1 MRRDIPR
8 TRCAYSTRLATE
20 PPMPSPDIHLAA
32 WNVNHRTGRK
42 AIPPTLLHA
51 IASLDIDVLVLTEF
65 VDGKHHDLFK
75 ESLKDI
81 GYSGL
86 AVSLKGPQQNQVL
99 IAART
104 ELAADDLLPLP
115 GYSDAAAT
123 NWLHRRLPA
132 LDLEVVGLRSP
143 TYVTPDGR
151 EGYWNQVA
159 HIARLA
165 LGRRLIF
172 IGDLGTDPAT
182 DTRGCAKPLQ
192 RLFADGFALTTP
204 QGDWSHRLPDG
215 RTTRVD
221 HAFATPALTINE
233 ARYLYKAGRQSLVG
247 AASGA
252 GETLSD
258 HALLSIRIARSTP
271 LPCHEH
277 RPNGRTHIAH
287 RY

>member
-1 MRRDIPR
+1 
-8 TRCAYSTRLATE
+8 
-20 PPMPSPDIHLAA
+20 MPASIHLAA

-81 GYSGL
+81 GYVGV
-86 AVSLKGPQQNQVL
+86 AVSLKGAQQNQVL
-99 IAART
+99 IAARS
-104 ELAADDLLPLP
+104 ELVADDLLPLP

-123 NWLHRRLPA
+123 NWLHRRLPE

-143 TYVTPDGR
+143 TYVTPAGR

-165 LGRRLIF
+165 RGRRLIF

-182 DTRGCAKPLQ
+182 DTRGCAEPLQ
-192 RLFADGFALTTP
+192 RLFADGFVLTKP

-221 HAFATPALTINE
+221 HAFTTPNVQVRD
-233 ARYLYKAGRQSLVG
+233 ARYLYKAGCQSLVG
-247 AASGA
+247 AANGA
-252 GETLSD
+252 GEALSD
-258 HALLSIRIARSTP
+258 HALLSIRVPRPICKDSPQHSASAGPQESNTALPARARGS
-271 LPCHEH
+271 C
-277 RPNGRTHIAH
+277 RR
-287 RY
+287 